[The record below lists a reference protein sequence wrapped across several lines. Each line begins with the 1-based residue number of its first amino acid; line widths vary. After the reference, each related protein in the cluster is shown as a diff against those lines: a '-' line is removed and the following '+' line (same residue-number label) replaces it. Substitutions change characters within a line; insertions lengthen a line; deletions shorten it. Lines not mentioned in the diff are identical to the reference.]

1 MLTFIAIS
9 GIIILLMILLAVLG
23 AYHDYKDAEEYKPY
37 YDGRDE

>member
-9 GIIILLMILLAVLG
+9 GIIILLMIVLAFLG
-23 AYHDYKDAEEYKPY
+23 AYQAYKDAEEYKPY